1 MLRPIFLIGFMCS
14 GKTTLGRA
22 LARRLQVP
30 FTDLDAEIERCESM
44 SIGDIFRSR
53 GEETFRRIEEQTLTR
68 VLAGASGGVI
78 ALGGGTPC
86 RAGAMARLDKAGITV
101 WLEPSPERLT
111 ARLMNGRATRPLLQG
126 INSEA
131 EMSEFVIS
139 KMEERRPYYELAQYC
154 FDSSRLETE
163 EEISDTV
170 EQFVASIIDPASNS

>member
-1 MLRPIFLIGFMCS
+1 
-14 GKTTLGRA
+14 
-22 LARRLQVP
+22 
-30 FTDLDAEIERCESM
+30 
-44 SIGDIFRSR
+44 
-53 GEETFRRIEEQTLTR
+53 
-68 VLAGASGGVI
+68 
-78 ALGGGTPC
+78 
-86 RAGAMARLDKAGITV
+86 MARLDKAGITV